1 MIILSKKEK
10 KSYIFW
16 LIALI
21 FCISA
26 TVAVAAGLNYI
37 DEKQKVLAMVCLAVF
52 GILSFAVICSI
63 IWELRRPEILVGKEG
78 EDLLVYAK
86 GRHNRINIGE
96 IYNVFEQNT
105 KSRSWV
111 LKCGTLT
118 IKTQTTTYN
127 VYNVKNVAGARAEI
141 KGLLCK

>member
-1 MIILSKKEK
+1 MIIISKKEK

-86 GRHNRINIGE
+86 GRYNRINIGE
-96 IYNVFEQNT
+96 IYNVSEQNT
-105 KSRSWV
+105 KSRSGV

-118 IKTQTTTYN
+118 IKTQKTTYN
-127 VYNVKNVAGARAEI
+127 VYNVKNVADARAEI

>member
-26 TVAVAAGLNYI
+26 TVAVVADLNYI

-52 GILSFAVICSI
+52 GIFSFAVICSI

-78 EDLLVYAK
+78 EDLLIYAK
-86 GRHNRINIGE
+86 GRYNRINIGE
-96 IYNVFEQNT
+96 IYNVSEQNT

-118 IKTQTTTYN
+118 IKTQKKTYN
-127 VYNVKNVAGARAEI
+127 VYNVKNVADARAEI

>member
-26 TVAVAAGLNYI
+26 TVAVVAGLNYI

-86 GRHNRINIGE
+86 GRYNRINIGE
-96 IYNVFEQNT
+96 IYNVSEQNT

-118 IKTQTTTYN
+118 IKTQKKAYN
-127 VYNVKNVAGARAEI
+127 VYNVKNVADALAEI